1 MTQHSKGPALM
12 TRPDR
17 KLEHEFNIAILRHIR
32 LRLVE
37 ARRVDERLFGESGG
51 E

>member
-1 MTQHSKGPALM
+1 MTQHSKGTALI
-12 TRPDR
+12 TGPYR
-17 KLEHEFNIAILRHIR
+17 KLGHEFNIAILRHIR

-37 ARRVDERLFGESGG
+37 ARRVDERLFGESGD